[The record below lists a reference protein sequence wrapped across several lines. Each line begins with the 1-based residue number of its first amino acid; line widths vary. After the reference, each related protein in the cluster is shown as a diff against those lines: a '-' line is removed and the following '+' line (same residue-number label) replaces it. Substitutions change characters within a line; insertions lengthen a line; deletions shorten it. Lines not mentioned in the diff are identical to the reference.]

1 MSNNSTLP
9 PLPEYEFIHQISMK
23 YYQNWEEM
31 KKKIKFYIDRFFE
44 NKTPYLD
51 MSDEVYKK
59 FKVNEILSGDIV
71 NVWEGSCVF
80 RIDFRDYND
89 PKRMFNDLIFS
100 LKGFFKNP
108 ELQSRNLVVQL
119 VHYILPF

>member
-1 MSNNSTLP
+1 MSSSSPIT

-23 YYQNWEEM
+23 YYKNWDEM
-31 KKKIKFYIDRFFE
+31 KEKIKFYIFRFFE
-44 NKTPYLD
+44 NMTPYLD

-89 PKRMFNDLIFS
+89 PESMFNDLILS
-100 LKGFFKNP
+100 LKVFFKNP
-108 ELQSRNLVVQL
+108 ELKSRNLVVQL
-119 VHYILPF
+119 VHHILPF

>member
-23 YYQNWEEM
+23 YYQNWDEM

-89 PKRMFNDLIFS
+89 PKRMFNDLILS
-100 LKGFFKNP
+100 LKVFFKNP
-108 ELQSRNLVVQL
+108 ELNSRNLVVQL
-119 VHYILPF
+119 VHHILPF